1 MTKDWGTPEHRPE
14 LGRAHRTPRTPKKR
28 PKPVSRQRPLPGQR
42 PPMPKMP
49 APESSLLRPTVQ
61 PVPGRQP
68 LAGISPRLPRPI
80 PSAEQL
86 PYAQLTPAQSNHFSD
101 ADYPEDSQPVGWR
114 KFRLQKL
121 RFPTSLKFWAIASV
135 VTLTGVSVVSVA
147 LLLKLPAVPNC
158 PSIFWPTASASLRLY
173 CAQLAAN
180 KQTANDLL
188 EAIELINSLPADHPL
203 RPEINRHIEDWSQQ
217 VLDLAEVAFDQGKLS
232 EALDI
237 ANKIP
242 ADMSA
247 RAQVQERVD
256 RWNEIWAEAEKIYK
270 DAEAALRQQDLRQ
283 AFDIAVGLL
292 SVDNTYWK
300 TTKYDELNGLINAT
314 REDAAKLAEAR
325 RFIDRGG
332 LSNLSEAVKLAE
344 EIGDGSYA
352 HGEAQ
357 KVITEAGRGMLEL
370 AESALDRQ
378 DADEAIAI
386 LRRIPERANLEAEA
400 QDLTHLASAY
410 SQSWGGTVADLEAA
424 IIQAQRLRRGRP
436 LYGRAQELISRWQ
449 AEIQDVMRLETARQL
464 AQPGSVGDLR
474 AAIAEAEQI
483 PRGNPRRAE
492 AQEAIADW
500 TREAETIE
508 DRPILDTA
516 DRLANSG
523 DLVSAIEQAN
533 QIGAGR
539 ALSDEA
545 SERVQDWT
553 AQVQRTQDQ
562 PYLDQAREL
571 AALGNLPEAI
581 ALAEQ
586 IGRGRAL
593 YDEAQSEIRT
603 WRNQTQGQERMQEAY
618 QAASIGTTTGLVAA
632 IRTAQ
637 QVPADSPTRSEAEQM
652 INLWSQQILQAAQ
665 QQAGYDL
672 EGAIATAES
681 IPPRTEAYAAA
692 QLQARTWRQQL
703 TGEEL

>member
-1 MTKDWGTPEHRPE
+1 MTKDWGTPEQRPN
-14 LGRAHRTPRTPKKR
+14 LGRAHQTPKKL
-28 PKPVSRQRPLPGQR
+28 PKVPASRQRPLPGQK
-42 PPMPKMP
+42 PPMPKLP
-49 APESSLLRPTVQ
+49 APESSLLRPTVR
-61 PVPGRQP
+61 PMPGEGRP
-68 LAGISPRLPRPI
+68 LTGISPRSPRQVP
-80 PSAEQL
+80 PVDQL
-86 PYAQLTPAQSNHFSD
+86 PYAHAASARSPLPD
-101 ADYPEDSQPVGWR
+101 ADYPEES
-114 KFRLQKL
+114 RLARRRRMRLPQLK
-121 RFPTSLKFWAIASV
+121 FPTSFKFWAIASV
-135 VTLTGVSVVSVA
+135 LALTGVSVVSTA

-188 EAIELINSLPADHPL
+188 EAIALVNSLPADHPL
-203 RPEINRHIEDWSQQ
+203 RPEINRHIEEWSQQ
-217 VLDLAEVAFDQGKLS
+217 VLDLAEAAFERGELS

-237 ANKIP
+237 AAKIP
-242 ADMSA
+242 ADTSA

-256 RWNEIWAEAEKIYK
+256 RWNSIWAEAEKIYK

-283 AFDIAVGLL
+283 AFDLAVGLL
-292 SVDNTYWK
+292 SIDNTYWK

-325 RFIDRGG
+325 RFISRGG
-332 LSNLSEAVKLAE
+332 LSNLTEAVKLAE
-344 EIGDGSYA
+344 AIGNSSYA
-352 HGEAQ
+352 YGEAQ
-357 KVITEAGRGMLEL
+357 KVITEAGQGMLDL

-410 SQSWGGTVADLEAA
+410 AQSWGGTVADLESA

-464 AQPGSVGDLR
+464 AQPGSLGDLR

-483 PRGNPRRAE
+483 PRGNPRRDE
-492 AQEAIADW
+492 AREAIADW

-516 DRLANSG
+516 DRFANSG
-523 DLVSAIEQAN
+523 DLTSAIDQAN
-533 QIGAGR
+533 RIGTGR

-545 SERVQDWT
+545 SQRVRDWT

-562 PYLDQAREL
+562 PYLDRAREL

-581 ALAEQ
+581 ATAEQ
-586 IGRGRAL
+586 IGQGRTL
-593 YDEAQSEIRT
+593 YDEAQADIRT
-603 WRNQTQGQERMQEAY
+603 WRNQAQGQQRMQEAY
-618 QAASIGTTTGLVAA
+618 QTASIGTVTGLITA
-632 IRTAQ
+632 IRTAE
-637 QVPADSPTRSEAEQM
+637 QVPNDSPTRPEAEQM

-672 EGAIATAES
+672 AGAIATAES
-681 IPPRTEAYAAA
+681 VPPRTEAYAAA

-703 TGEEL
+703 TGQQL

>member
-1 MTKDWGTPEHRPE
+1 MTKDWGTPERRSD
-14 LGRAHRTPRTPKKR
+14 LGRAHRTPGKLPKV
-28 PKPVSRQRPLPGQR
+28 PASRQRPLPRQR

-49 APESSLLRPTVQ
+49 APESSLLRPTAQ
-61 PVPGRQP
+61 PTSGTRP
-68 LAGISPRLPRPI
+68 LAGISPRSPHPI
-80 PSAEQL
+80 SPVDPL
-86 PYAQLTPAQSNHFSD
+86 PYAQVVPVPPHLPD
-101 ADYPEDSQPVGWR
+101 AEHLEDSRRAGRTRV
-114 KFRLQKL
+114 RLPKL

-135 VTLTGVSVVSVA
+135 LTLTGVSIVSIA

-188 EAIELINSLPADHPL
+188 EAIELVNNLPADHPL
-203 RPEINRHIEDWSQQ
+203 RPEINRHIEEWSQQ
-217 VLDLAEVAFDQGKLS
+217 VLDLAEAAFDRGELS

-237 ANKIP
+237 AKRIP
-242 ADMSA
+242 ADTSA
-247 RAQVQERVD
+247 RAQVQERID
-256 RWNEIWAEAEKIYK
+256 RWNEIWSDAEKIYQ

-292 SVDNTYWK
+292 SIDNTYWK

-314 REDAAKLAEAR
+314 RQDAAKLAEAR

-344 EIGDGSYA
+344 EIGSGSYA
-352 HGEAQ
+352 YGEAQ

-386 LRRIPERANLEAEA
+386 IRRIPERANLEAEA
-400 QDLTHLASAY
+400 QDLTDLASAY

-516 DRLANSG
+516 DQFANSG
-523 DLVSAIEQAN
+523 DLASAIEQAN
-533 QIGAGR
+533 RIGSGR
-539 ALSDEA
+539 ALSNEA
-545 SERVQDWT
+545 RERARDWT
-553 AQVQRTQDQ
+553 SQIQRTQDQ

-571 AALGNLPEAI
+571 AALGNVPEAI
-581 ALAEQ
+581 AIAEQ
-586 IGRGRAL
+586 IGQGRAL
-593 YDEAQSEIRT
+593 YDEAQADIRT

-618 QAASIGTTTGLVAA
+618 QAASIGTTTGLIAA
-632 IRTAQ
+632 IRTAE
-637 QVPADSPTRSEAEQM
+637 QVPADSSTRPEAEQM

-672 EGAIATAES
+672 AGAIATAES

-692 QLQARTWRQQL
+692 QLQVQTWRQQL
-703 TGEEL
+703 MGEEL

>member
-1 MTKDWGTPEHRPE
+1 MTKDRETPERRPDPE
-14 LGRAHRTPRTPKKR
+14 RARQVPRKLPKV
-28 PKPVSRQRPLPGQR
+28 PASGQRPLPKQR
-42 PPMPKMP
+42 PPMPKVP
-49 APESSLLRPTVQ
+49 ASRL
-61 PVPGRQP
+61 PV
-68 LAGISPRLPRPI
+68 PRLPEAARSPRPI
-80 PSAEQL
+80 LPVDRL
-86 PYAQLTPAQSNHFSD
+86 PYTEAAPARSPYLSS
-101 ADYPEDSQPVGWR
+101 ADSASESHEARQR
-114 KFRLQKL
+114 KRSLPKL
-121 RFPTSLKFWAIASV
+121 RLPTSLRFWAIASV
-135 VTLTGVSVVSVA
+135 LTLTGVSVISIA

-188 EAIELINSLPADHPL
+188 EAIALVNSLPADHPL

-217 VLDLAEVAFDQGKLS
+217 VLDLAEAAFDRGELS

-242 ADMSA
+242 ADTSA
-247 RAQVQERVD
+247 RAQVQERVSQ
-256 RWNEIWAEAEKIYK
+256 WNSIWSEAEKIYQA
-270 DAEAALRQQDLRQ
+270 AEAALRQQDLGQ

-292 SVDNTYWK
+292 TIDNTYWK

-314 REDAAKLAEAR
+314 RQDAAKIAEAR
-325 RFIDRGG
+325 RFINRGG

-344 EIGDGSYA
+344 EIGSGSYA
-352 HGEAQ
+352 YGEAQ
-357 KVITEAGRGMLEL
+357 KVITEAGREMLDL
-370 AESALDRQ
+370 AEAALDRQ

-386 LRRIPERANLEAEA
+386 LRRIPDRANLEAES
-400 QDLTHLASAY
+400 QDLTHLSSAY
-410 SQSWGGTVADLEAA
+410 AQSWGGTVADLESA

-483 PRGNPRRAE
+483 PRRNPRRAE
-492 AQEAIADW
+492 AEAAIENW

-516 DRLANSG
+516 DRFASSG
-523 DLVSAIEQAN
+523 DLASAIEQAN
-533 QIGAGR
+533 RIGSGR

-545 SERVQDWT
+545 RQRVRDWT
-553 AQVQRTQDQ
+553 GRIQRTQDQ
-562 PYLDQAREL
+562 PYLDRAREL
-571 AALGNLPEAI
+571 AALGNLSEAI

-586 IGRGRAL
+586 IGQGRAL
-593 YDEAQSEIRT
+593 YDEAQADIRT
-603 WRNQTQGQERMQEAY
+603 WRNQSQGQERMQQAY

-632 IRTAQ
+632 IRTAE
-637 QVPADSPTRSEAEQM
+637 QVPADSPARSEAEQM
-652 INLWSQQILQAAQ
+652 INFWSQQILQAAQ

-672 EGAIATAES
+672 AGAIATAES

-703 TGEEL
+703 TGTEL

>member
-1 MTKDWGTPEHRPE
+1 
-14 LGRAHRTPRTPKKR
+14 
-28 PKPVSRQRPLPGQR
+28 LP
-42 PPMPKMP
+42 
-49 APESSLLRPTVQ
+49 
-61 PVPGRQP
+61 
-68 LAGISPRLPRPI
+68 
-80 PSAEQL
+80 
-86 PYAQLTPAQSNHFSD
+86 
-101 ADYPEDSQPVGWR
+101 
-114 KFRLQKL
+114 KL

-135 VTLTGVSVVSVA
+135 VTLTGVSIVSVA

-217 VLDLAEVAFDQGKLS
+217 VLDLAEEAFDRGKLS

-242 ADMSA
+242 ADTSA

-270 DAEAALRQQDLRQ
+270 DAEAALRQQDLRK

-300 TTKYDELNGLINAT
+300 TTKYDELNGLINVT
-314 REDAAKLAEAR
+314 RQDAAKLAEAR

-352 HGEAQ
+352 YGEAQ
-357 KVITEAGRGMLEL
+357 KVITEAGKGMLEL

-424 IIQAQRLRRGRP
+424 VIQAQRLRRGRP
-436 LYGRAQELISRWQ
+436 LYGRAQELISQWQ

-516 DRLANSG
+516 DRFANSG
-523 DLVSAIEQAN
+523 DLASAIEQAN
-533 QIGAGR
+533 RIGAGR

-545 SERVQDWT
+545 RERVRDWT
-553 AQVQRTQDQ
+553 SQIERTQDQ
-562 PYLDQAREL
+562 PYLDRAREF

-586 IGRGRAL
+586 IGQGRAL
-593 YDEAQSEIRT
+593 YDEAQADIRT
-603 WRNQTQGQERMQEAY
+603 WRNQTLGQERMQQAY

-632 IRTAQ
+632 IRTAE
-637 QVPADSPTRSEAEQM
+637 QVPDDSQTRSEAEQM

-681 IPPRTEAYAAA
+681 IPPRTEAYDAA

-703 TGEEL
+703 TGEEFRLE